1 MKTMQY
7 INQQKPKRVLK
18 NEQKITTEHQQDT
31 QANFSLLDVTSN
43 KW

>member
-7 INQQKPKRVLK
+7 TNQQKPKRVLK
-18 NEQKITTEHQQDT
+18 NEQKTTKEHQKKT
-31 QANFSLLDVTSN
+31 SANFSISGVTSK

>member
-7 INQQKPKRVLK
+7 TNQQKPKRVLK
-18 NEQKITTEHQQDT
+18 NEQKITEHQQDT